1 MAAQLKWDGDRLML
15 GKTKMAEVRERGD
28 VRRVYPDWEYI
39 IGPGDKVSEPY
50 QDKDDARQDC
60 FNEVLRLLRAASGIE

>member
-1 MAAQLKWDGDRLML
+1 MAAQLKWDGDKLML
-15 GKTKMAEVRERGD
+15 GKTKMAEVRTRAEGI
-28 VRRVYPDWEYI
+28 EYDYV